1 MMPAKLQLDVLRTLQ
16 SSARHGTQT
25 LKNSNFLQRF
35 HKDRIVFCLP
45 FFPALFLVPVQK
57 VLQHL
62 SSVFDSR
69 KLLHTLKYNSLICL
83 PDMRKTWLP
92 CLPLVESNTLIV
104 SLLLVMARYQA

>member
-25 LKNSNFLQRF
+25 LKNSNFLERF

-62 SSVFDSR
+62 CLRFTQVAPYFII
-69 KLLHTLKYNSLICL
+69 KTLLICL

>member
-16 SSARHGTQT
+16 STARHATQT
-25 LKNSNFLQRF
+25 LKNSNFLERF

-45 FFPALFLVPVQK
+45 FFLALFFLPLQK

-62 SSVFDSR
+62 CLRFTQVAP
-69 KLLHTLKYNSLICL
+69 LHTLKYNSLICL